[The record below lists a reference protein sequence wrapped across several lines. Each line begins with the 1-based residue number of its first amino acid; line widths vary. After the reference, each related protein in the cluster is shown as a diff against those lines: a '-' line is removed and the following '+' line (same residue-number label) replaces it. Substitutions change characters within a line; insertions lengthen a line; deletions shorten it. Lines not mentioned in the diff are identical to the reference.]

1 MIKAIKNDKVTKAV
15 LIGLIALIA
24 GLIIR
29 FTISLATTGPEYL
42 KDQVVD
48 GISFEDATLN
58 IDNGVSTYSVMLVN
72 DLKSDYALKNV
83 SITFKDTSGKEI
95 ITLLGYVGETIKSE
109 EIKYLDTSVDM
120 ELTNIGSITYT
131 INK

>member
-48 GISFEDATLN
+48 GISFEDATLS
-58 IDNGVSTYSVMLVN
+58 IDNGVSTYSVTLVN
-72 DLKSDYALKNV
+72 DLKSDYTLKNV

>member
-1 MIKAIKNDKVTKAV
+1 MIKAIKNDKVIRYT
-15 LIGLIALIA
+15 LIGILVLTAW
-24 GLIIR
+24 LIIR
-29 FTISLATTGPEYL
+29 FTISLATTGPAYL

-48 GISFEDATLN
+48 GISFEDATLS

-72 DLKSDYALKNV
+72 DLKSDYSLKNV
-83 SITFKDTSGKEI
+83 SITFNDVSGKEI

-109 EIKYLDTSVDM
+109 EIKYLDTSVDI
-120 ELTNIGSITYT
+120 ELTDIGSITYT

>member
-1 MIKAIKNDKVTKAV
+1 
-15 LIGLIALIA
+15 
-24 GLIIR
+24 
-29 FTISLATTGPEYL
+29 
-42 KDQVVD
+42 
-48 GISFEDATLN
+48 
-58 IDNGVSTYSVMLVN
+58 MLVN